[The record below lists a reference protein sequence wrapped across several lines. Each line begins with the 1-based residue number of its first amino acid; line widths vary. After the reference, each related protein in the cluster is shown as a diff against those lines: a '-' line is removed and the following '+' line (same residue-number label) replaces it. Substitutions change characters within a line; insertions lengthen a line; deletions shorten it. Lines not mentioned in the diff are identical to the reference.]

1 MIPSTAPLDYGD
13 PLEHTKDVA
22 AATKPGTKGY
32 PYHDSCVRCHRPDFF
47 KGATP
52 VICTVCHTSSSPK
65 LTARNMLTFPKQ
77 GEQSVAREFPGYF
90 PHSLHQGV
98 IALNRK
104 TDGLNEG
111 LFFVRASFNVPAD
124 TPQALDNCAVCHV
137 TDKRKS
143 EAINVGG
150 AEKSF
155 TPPEGTF
162 KTSPLGHASCFNCH
176 WESQKPTKD
185 DCAGCHVSP
194 EDLAKKKRSASV
206 DAPLPGL
213 LSPRAA
219 AWFKDWPRNWPKRL
233 SLKFS
238 HESKNHQFGC
248 TTCHINIT
256 QMETLNI
263 PKADVPITTCVQCH
277 LQDTSTTSLKKE
289 MFARDKDPKFVC
301 TSCHTAVIGREPPK
315 CSHYQVLGQQCKQ

>member
-1 MIPSTAPLDYGD
+1 
-13 PLEHTKDVA
+13 
-22 AATKPGTKGY
+22 
-32 PYHDSCVRCHRPDFF
+32 
-47 KGATP
+47 
-52 VICTVCHTSSSPK
+52 
-65 LTARNMLTFPKQ
+65 MLTFPKQ
-77 GEQSVAREFPGYF
+77 GKQAVAREFPGYF

-98 IALNRK
+98 IARNRK
-104 TDGLNEG
+104 PDGLNEA
-111 LFFVRASFNVPAD
+111 LFFVRASFTAPAD
-124 TPQALDNCAVCHV
+124 TPQAVDNCAVCHV
-137 TDKRKS
+137 TDRRKP
-143 EAINVGG
+143 EAIAVGG

-185 DCAGCHVSP
+185 DCAGCHLTPADV
-194 EDLAKKKRSASV
+194 AKKKRGTSAK
-206 DAPLPGL
+206 ALE
-213 LSPRAA
+213 
-219 AWFKDWPRNWPKRL
+219 WKDWPSDWPKRF

-263 PKADVPITTCVQCH
+263 QKADVPITTCTQCH

-289 MFARDKDPKFVC
+289 MFAREKDAKFVC
-301 TSCHTAVIGREPPK
+301 ASCHTSVIGSQPPK
-315 CSHYQVLGQQCKQ
+315 CSHYQVLGQQCKP